1 MTVSEMAGSPIT
13 GSETARNRLIE
24 LMDRYEQRLYA
35 FLVVL
40 SGDPEVADDCAQE
53 TFLRAY
59 QNLMKGKPVNAQW
72 LYKVAR
78 HRAID
83 EFHHRPAH
91 VGLEQIDDLPSAPP
105 SESAETVA
113 VRRALARLSPED
125 REVLYLARVDRFK
138 APDIATMLG
147 IRPGAV
153 RVRLHRAHARFQHA
167 YGEEG

>member
-1 MTVSEMAGSPIT
+1 MTVREMVGSPIEA
-13 GSETARNRLIE
+13 SETARSRLIE
-24 LMDRYEQRLYA
+24 LMNRYEQPLYA

-40 SGDPEVADDCAQE
+40 AGDREVAGDCAQE

-59 QNLMKGKPVNAQW
+59 QNLMKGKPVNVQW

-91 VGLEQIDDLPSAPP
+91 VGLEQIDEIPSPLP
-105 SESAETVA
+105 SESVETVA
-113 VRRALARLSPED
+113 VRRALARLSSED

-138 APDIATMLG
+138 APEIAVMLG

-167 YGEEG
+167 YGEE